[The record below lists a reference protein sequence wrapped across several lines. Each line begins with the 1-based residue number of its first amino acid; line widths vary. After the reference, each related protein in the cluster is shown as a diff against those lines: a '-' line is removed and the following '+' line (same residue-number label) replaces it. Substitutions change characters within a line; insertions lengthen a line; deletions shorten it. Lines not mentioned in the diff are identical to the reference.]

1 MGRLTGYTLPII
13 VVIASLATGWIMR
26 GKPTEEQP
34 TGIPPFGLKCIE
46 DISRWPY
53 IQKPSGQ
60 LALSPT
66 QLARVFCSMP
76 AVHKGY
82 KDNETNAEQHAQ
94 ETIEA
99 ISSAEKITKDKHSTE

>member
-13 VVIASLATGWIMR
+13 VILASLATGWILR

-34 TGIPPFGLKCIE
+34 TDIPPFGLKCIE

-53 IQKPSGQ
+53 IQRPSKQ

-76 AVHKGY
+76 SVHEGY
-82 KDNETNAEQHAQ
+82 KDDNANAEQHAQ
-94 ETIEA
+94 ETIQNISNA
-99 ISSAEKITKDKHSTE
+99 IRITKDE